1 MLGMETRRR
10 RRRIAIE
17 EQQSSAEVFSM
28 VDIFSMISKSK
39 FSMAEVFSIISSIK
53 FSIWKSEK
61 IERKKITTNIFR
73 RWGNSSKVQE
83 ILTLYLAQ
91 ISSYTLS
98 DFEAFKCWHS
108 TEKIFNQ
115 ENNQEKMQ
123 TKWPGQYGFGN
134 DWWINRSKMRLNQSE
149 ITILN
154 HPKIT
159 ITTQEQHYNYN
170 TQYYHPCF
178 WCSSIGDLVTDS
190 LTQWLLILTLQS
202 DPRDLWPLWHLIRVM
217 RRHDLTKK
225 STYPPTYQP

>member
-1 MLGMETRRR
+1 MNQVDVRNGDKEKK
-10 RRRIAIE
+10 E
-17 EQQSSAEVFSM
+17 EDCYWRTA
-28 VDIFSMISKSK
+28 K
-39 FSMAEVFSIISSIK
+39 FSWGLFHGWHLFHDFKKQIFHGWGLLHYFINQILHLI
-53 FSIWKSEK
+53 IWKK
-61 IERKKITTNIFR
+61 VERKIITTNIFR

-108 TEKIFNQ
+108 TEKIYNQ

-159 ITTQEQHYNYN
+159 ITTQEQH
-170 TQYYHPCF
+170 
-178 WCSSIGDLVTDS
+178 
-190 LTQWLLILTLQS
+190 
-202 DPRDLWPLWHLIRVM
+202 
-217 RRHDLTKK
+217 
-225 STYPPTYQP
+225 

>member
-1 MLGMETRRR
+1 MNQVDVRNGDKEKK
-10 RRRIAIE
+10 E
-17 EQQSSAEVFSM
+17 EDCYWRTA
-28 VDIFSMISKSK
+28 K
-39 FSMAEVFSIISSIK
+39 FSWGLFHGWHLFHDFKKQILHGWGLLHYFINQILHLK
-53 FSIWKSEK
+53 IWKKWE
-61 IERKKITTNIFR
+61 KKITTNIFR
-73 RWGNSSKVQE
+73 SWGNSSKAQE

-108 TEKIFNQ
+108 TEKIY
-115 ENNQEKMQ
+115 
-123 TKWPGQYGFGN
+123 KWPGQYGFGN

-178 WCSSIGDLVTDS
+178 GAI
-190 LTQWLLILTLQS
+190 
-202 DPRDLWPLWHLIRVM
+202 
-217 RRHDLTKK
+217 
-225 STYPPTYQP
+225 

>member
-1 MLGMETRRR
+1 MRKFV
-10 RRRIAIE
+10 
-17 EQQSSAEVFSM
+17 QSSGDTDSLFG
-28 VDIFSMISKSK
+28 
-39 FSMAEVFSIISSIK
+39 
-53 FSIWKSEK
+53 
-61 IERKKITTNIFR
+61 TNFLLYSLR
-73 RWGNSSKVQE
+73 FWGFQ
-83 ILTLYLAQ
+83 IL
-91 ISSYTLS
+91 
-98 DFEAFKCWHS
+98 
-108 TEKIFNQ
+108 TEKIY
-115 ENNQEKMQ
+115 NQEKMQ

-159 ITTQEQHYNYN
+159 ITTQEQHYNNN

-225 STYPPTYQP
+225 TADLHTYQP

>member
-61 IERKKITTNIFR
+61 VERKKITTNIFR

-108 TEKIFNQ
+108 TEKIY
-115 ENNQEKMQ
+115 
-123 TKWPGQYGFGN
+123 KWPGQYGFGN

-149 ITILN
+149 ITILIQ
-154 HPKIT
+154 PKIT
-159 ITTQEQHYNYN
+159 ITTKKQHYNNN
-170 TQYYHPCF
+170 TQ
-178 WCSSIGDLVTDS
+178 
-190 LTQWLLILTLQS
+190 
-202 DPRDLWPLWHLIRVM
+202 
-217 RRHDLTKK
+217 
-225 STYPPTYQP
+225 